1 MGKCDP
7 SELDAL
13 FQKVNDR
20 GWQLASM
27 PKLLS
32 FIEESEEK
40 ARSAIALIAYLH
52 ISTADLQRL
61 SMLRTHL
68 GILTAIYLIVYP
80 RDVCQPFIGLLERCF
95 SDCEAIIEEG
105 RHMILDQAT

>member
-40 ARSAIALIAYLH
+40 ARSAIALIAYLPYFYRGPPTPEH
-52 ISTADLQRL
+52 ASDSFGYFDSYLFDRL
-61 SMLRTHL
+61 SARRVPTVHW
-68 GILTAIYLIVYP
+68 AI
-80 RDVCQPFIGLLERCF
+80 GALLF
-95 SDCEAIIEEG
+95 
-105 RHMILDQAT
+105 